1 MKTMTIEKKLLF
13 DEAITAVKEVHAR
26 HELVYEQE
34 ADGSIRACG
43 PLYLECIMVN
53 AFGRD
58 ERFKEIL
65 DMDILAPYHKLT
77 SEPFSIEV
85 RDVEHHVEDDGIALV
100 IHMDILGLCQEK
112 KELSASVSIEED
124 VPLPETKKEIESE
137 KTNLAE
143 EFEDL
148 FEDEETTYTSYRLVV
163 AQNDDSYASIAARYQ
178 VEEGKLRQINRE
190 KELCAKAL
198 VVLPF

>member
-43 PLYLECIMVN
+43 PLYLEGIMVN

-77 SEPFSIEV
+77 SEPFSIEI

-112 KELSASVSIEED
+112 KSFQQASA
-124 VPLPETKKEIESE
+124 LKKMY
-137 KTNLAE
+137 
-143 EFEDL
+143 L
-148 FEDEETTYTSYRLVV
+148 FQKQR
-163 AQNDDSYASIAARYQ
+163 R
-178 VEEGKLRQINRE
+178 K
-190 KELCAKAL
+190 
-198 VVLPF
+198 